1 MASDVR
7 SGVPGEDSVAVER
20 LSRRRVIATLSV
32 AFVIATVPAVV
43 FAWASVHD
51 LREEINQGR
60 LREAEL
66 MAAQAD
72 NLLSDAT
79 FELELVA
86 ARVASQISDGNVVD
100 QAEVSFKGTV
110 AAASLGILILDVGE
124 DIVAAE
130 PSTVAHDWEETAG
143 KSTFSGAAN
152 EVQSVSP
159 PFRFSSFN
167 RVVTALSVPVYGD
180 DGTRVATVVG
190 LVDLTG
196 PLMAGLVEPALR
208 IGVTGH
214 ADLVDERGIVLAS
227 TNPAHVLEAGDHPTF
242 YEQAATGR
250 VGIVRRVAHNPDADD
265 LDRSSTHLMAWA
277 PLRNAPWA
285 VALGSSEREAI
296 DAVYRMQNRLIAA
309 GLASAFTLAIAL
321 GLVARMLGRRD
332 RLISE
337 TE

>member
-7 SGVPGEDSVAVER
+7 LGIPDEDSVAVER
-20 LSRRRVIATLSV
+20 LSRRRLISTLSV
-32 AFVIATVPAVV
+32 AFVIAIVPAVF
-43 FAWASVHD
+43 FAWASIHD

-66 MAAQAD
+66 LATQAD

-86 ARVASQISDGNVVD
+86 ARVASPMSAGNVVD
-100 QAEVSFKGTV
+100 QAEISLGSTV
-110 AAASLGILILDVGE
+110 AAASLGILILDPGGDV
-124 DIVAAE
+124 VAAE

-143 KSTFSGAAN
+143 HDTSPGATN
-152 EVQSVSP
+152 EVTSVSP
-159 PFRFSSFN
+159 PFRFSSSN

-180 DGTRVATVVG
+180 DGTRIATVVG

-214 ADLVDERGIVLAS
+214 ADLVDDRGIVLVS

-250 VGIVRRVAHNPDADD
+250 VGTVRRVTHSPGADD

-285 VALGSSEREAI
+285 VALGSSEREAM

-309 GLASAFTLAIAL
+309 GLASTLTLAIAV
-321 GLVARMLGRRD
+321 GVVARLLGRR
-332 RLISE
+332 E
-337 TE
+337 